1 MKTRLTIFL
10 AIVAITFVPAATTA
24 GRWQMPTVA
33 FGWFIVV
40 NLVTVFLFRCPSC
53 LRHAW

>member
-1 MKTRLTIFL
+1 
-10 AIVAITFVPAATTA
+10 
-24 GRWQMPTVA
+24 MPTVA